1 MTEDEALEI
10 LKKHNIHRGLYDTER
25 LFLRAG
31 DEMLAYRAELHGEQI
46 GELSNGYIYLADYI
60 PSVIGKTYPTVSTT
74 AVLLSNPEATA
85 VLNRLLDQL
94 EASAERYDEET
105 RRERVSV
112 IHQYFLKRN
121 MKIKI
126 LPSDVE
132 IPDPPEPGTL
142 YLR

>member
-1 MTEDEALEI
+1 MTEEEALEI
-10 LKKHNIHRGLYDTER
+10 LKKHDIHRGYYDTHR
-25 LFLRAG
+25 LFLCR
-31 DEMLAYRAELHGEQI
+31 DEEVLHGEQI
-46 GELSNGYIYLADYI
+46 GEISAGCIFIADYI
-60 PSVIGKTYPTVSTT
+60 PSVIGKIYWSVHSTPVHLSSQD
-74 AVLLSNPEATA
+74 APALLD
-85 VLNRLLDQL
+85 RLLDLL

-142 YLR
+142 YFR